1 MQFDFG
7 IDIDTSACRKYF
19 FYQNPHDARKSREV
33 RRRMTDSRIWSR
45 EETLSREEYE
55 TIQLERLKKTVRRVY
70 ENVPHY
76 RNKLKEAG
84 IEPDGIKRLEDLS
97 AIPFTVKDDFRKN
110 YPFGLFASPKKDIV
124 RFHASSG
131 TTGKPTVVGYTRKD
145 METWS
150 ELIARIVTMAG
161 VNDEDTAQIS
171 FGYGLFTGAFGLHQ
185 GLEKVGASVIPMS
198 SGNTEKQIMIMQD
211 FGTTALI
218 STPSYALHM
227 AEVAREMG
235 LEPKKDLKLK
245 WGLFGGEG
253 STESMRREINE
264 RWGLFAT
271 ENYGMSELIGPGVSG
286 ECLALKGMHI
296 SEDHF
301 IPEIIDPATG
311 KVLGEGEVG
320 ELVITTITKEALP
333 ILRYR
338 TKDITSLHYETC
350 DCGRTTVRM
359 SKIQGR
365 SDDMLI
371 LGGVNVFPSQIEDV
385 LLRIDGIG
393 PHYQIKVFKKG
404 YLDKIEVDV
413 ELVDANLL
421 DSFTLLENLNQKIRH
436 QLRTVLGIEAKVN
449 LVEPRSLA
457 RFEGKAKR
465 VIDMREVK

>member
-1 MQFDFG
+1 MDRTNKEVCHKM
-7 IDIDTSACRKYF
+7 TSK
-19 FYQNPHDARKSREV
+19 
-33 RRRMTDSRIWSR
+33 IWSK
-45 EETLSREEYE
+45 EETLDREQFRA
-55 TIQLERLKKTVRRVY
+55 IQIERLQKTVKRVY

-76 RNKLKEAG
+76 RNKFQEAG
-84 IEPDGIKRLEDLS
+84 VEPGDIKTLDDIQKL
-97 AIPFTVKDDFRKN
+97 PFTVKTDFRDN
-110 YPFGLFASPKKDIV
+110 YPFGLFSVPKKEIV

-150 ELIARIVTMAG
+150 ELIARIVVMAG
-161 VNDEDTAQIS
+161 VSDEDTAQIS

-185 GLEKVGASVIPMS
+185 GLERVGASVIPMS
-198 SGNTEKQIMIMQD
+198 SGNTQKQIMVMKD

-235 LEPKKDLKLK
+235 LDPKNDLNLK

-253 STESMRREINE
+253 STEAMRNE
-264 RWGLFAT
+264 LNECWGLFST
-271 ENYGMSELIGPGVSG
+271 ENYGMSELMGPGVSG
-286 ECLALKGMHI
+286 ECKALKGMHI
-296 SEDHF
+296 NEDHF
-301 IPEIIDPATG
+301 IPEIIDPNTG

-320 ELVITTITKEALP
+320 ELVITTVSKEALP
-333 ILRYR
+333 IIRYR
-338 TKDITSLHYETC
+338 TKDITSLHYEKC

-371 LGGVNVFPSQIEDV
+371 LGGVNVFPSQIEEV
-385 LLRIDGIG
+385 LINTDGIG

-404 YLDKIEVDV
+404 HLDKIEVDV

-421 DSFTLLENLNQKIRH
+421 DSFAMLESLNQKLRNK
-436 QLRTVLGIEAKVN
+436 LRTVLGIDAKVN

-465 VIDMREVK
+465 VIDMREGK

>member
-1 MQFDFG
+1 M
-7 IDIDTSACRKYF
+7 S
-19 FYQNPHDARKSREV
+19 
-33 RRRMTDSRIWSR
+33 DSNIWSR
-45 EETLSREEYE
+45 EETWSREEFR
-55 TIQLERLKKTVRRVY
+55 TVQLERLQKTVARVY
-70 ENVPHY
+70 EHVPY
-76 RNKLKEAG
+76 YKEKLKETG
-84 IEPDGIKRLEDLS
+84 IEPGDIKSLSDLQ
-97 AIPFTVKDDFRKN
+97 AIPFTVKDDFRRN
-110 YPFGLFASPKKDIV
+110 YPFGLFASPRKDIV

-131 TTGKPTVVGYTRKD
+131 TTGKPTVVGYTKKD

-150 ELIARIVTMAG
+150 ELIARLVTMAG
-161 VNDEDTAQIS
+161 VTDEDTAQIA

-185 GLEKVGASVIPMS
+185 GLEKVGAAVIPMS

-218 STPSYALHM
+218 GTPSYALHM
-227 AEVAREMG
+227 AEVALEMG
-235 LEPKKDLKLK
+235 VNPKTDLKLK

-253 STESMRREINE
+253 STESMRNEINE
-264 RWGLFAT
+264 RWGIFAT
-271 ENYGMSELIGPGVSG
+271 ENYGMSELVGPGVSG
-286 ECLALKGMHI
+286 ECQALKGMHI

-301 IPEIIDPATG
+301 LPEIIDPKTG

-385 LLRIDGIG
+385 LLRIEGIG

-421 DSFTLLENLNQKIRH
+421 DSFTLLENLNDKVRH
-436 QLRTVLGIEAKVN
+436 NLRTVLGIEAKVN

>member
-1 MQFDFG
+1 M
-7 IDIDTSACRKYF
+7 IDGK
-19 FYQNPHDARKSREV
+19 
-33 RRRMTDSRIWSR
+33 IWSR
-45 EETLSREEYE
+45 EETFEREEFE
-55 TIQLERLKKTVRRVY
+55 RIQLERLKKTVERVY
-70 ENVPHY
+70 QNVPY
-76 RNKLKEAG
+76 YKDKLKEAG
-84 IEPDGIKRLEDLS
+84 IEPGDIKTLGDLAS
-97 AIPFTVKDDFRKN
+97 IPFTEKDDFRKN
-110 YPFGLFASPKKDIV
+110 YPFGLFASPRKEIV

-131 TTGKPTVVGYTRKD
+131 TTGKPTVVGYTKKD
-145 METWS
+145 MDIWS

-161 VNDEDTAQIS
+161 VTDEDTAQIA

-185 GLEKVGASVIPMS
+185 GLEKVGAAVIPMS
-198 SGNTEKQIMIMQD
+198 SGNTQKQIMIMQD

-218 STPSYALHM
+218 CTPSYALHM

-235 LEPKKDLKLK
+235 VDPKKDLKLK

-253 STESMRREINE
+253 STEGMRNEINE

-271 ENYGMSELIGPGVSG
+271 ENYGMSELMGPGVSG
-286 ECLALKGMHI
+286 ECKALRGMHI

-301 IPEIIDPATG
+301 IPEIIDPNTG
-311 KVLGEGEVG
+311 KVLGEGETG

-338 TKDITSLHYETC
+338 TKDITSLHYEKC

-385 LLRIDGIG
+385 LLGIEGIG

-413 ELVDANLL
+413 ELVDADLL
-421 DSFTLLENLNQKIRH
+421 DSFALLERLNDKIRN